1 MMHIKRL
8 RLTQFRNYTE
18 LDLSFSSAINCLVG
32 SNGAGKTNVLDA
44 LHYLAFTRGF
54 RSSQDQQAVQ
64 RGAEFFVNMGSF
76 HWKDAGLEVASNFVK
91 GKGKKILLNG
101 KAQSKLSE
109 HIGRVPMIVVLPQ
122 DAELISGPSALRR
135 RFLDMLIAQ
144 YDPAYLQS
152 LIAYDRLLAQRN
164 ALLKSFGEAGNY
176 DPDYLSIFDEQL
188 LQPGIVIR
196 AAREAFLDE
205 YHPIFASYFAE
216 IVAEAADEV
225 PKIRYRASIEDNT
238 PEGWRAAYASKAE
251 KDRVNQYTSIGVHRD
266 ELVFSINGA
275 SVRNFGSQGQQKTF
289 VIALKL
295 AQYALLERHAH
306 QQPILLLDDI
316 FDKLDEHRLGQ
327 IVQLLNERI
336 SGQVFITDT
345 SYERLFETFARLGE
359 REVRYFMVDNG
370 SVNQL
375 ETAEQ

>member
-1 MMHIKRL
+1 MMHIQRL
-8 RLTQFRNYTE
+8 RLTQFRNYAE

-32 SNGAGKTNVLDA
+32 ANGAGKTNVLDA
-44 LHYLAFTRGF
+44 LHYLSFTRGF

-64 RGAEFFVNMGSF
+64 RGEDFFVNMGSF
-76 HWKDAGLEVASNFVK
+76 WWKDSKIEVASNFVK
-91 GKGKKILLNG
+91 GKGKKMLLNG
-101 KAQSKLSE
+101 KAENKLSE
-109 HIGRVPMIVVLPQ
+109 HIGRIPMIVVLPQ
-122 DAELISGPSALRR
+122 DAELIIGASAIRR

-152 LIAYDRLLAQRN
+152 LITYDRLLAQRN
-164 ALLKSFGEAGNY
+164 ALLKSFGENGNY
-176 DPDYLSIFDEQL
+176 DPDYLGVYDEQL
-188 LQPGIVIR
+188 IVPGMQIYQ
-196 AAREAFLDE
+196 ARETFLEE
-205 YHPIFASYFAE
+205 YQPIFASYFAE
-216 IVAEAADEV
+216 IVAEQADEI
-225 PKIRYRASIEDNT
+225 PKIRYRASVEENT
-238 PEGWRAAYASKAE
+238 LEAWRAALAAKAE
-251 KDRVNQYTSIGVHRD
+251 KDRYNQYTSVGIHRD

-295 AQYALLERHAH
+295 AQYALLERHAQ

-345 SYERLFETFARLGE
+345 SYERLSQTFSRLGE
-359 REVRYFMVDNG
+359 REVRYFRVDSG
-370 SVNQL
+370 KVSIPEL
-375 ETAEQ
+375 